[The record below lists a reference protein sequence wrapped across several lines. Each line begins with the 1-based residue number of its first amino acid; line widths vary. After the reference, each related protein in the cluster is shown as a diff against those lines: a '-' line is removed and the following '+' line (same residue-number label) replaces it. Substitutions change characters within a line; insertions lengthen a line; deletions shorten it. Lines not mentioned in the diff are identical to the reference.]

1 MASVGSR
8 SRAKVTAYTSALI
21 IAVASSVYLAVV
33 PFLPAPPIVPLLV
46 GVGLGALSLRNR
58 GVSIAALYLL
68 VYFSVLWQ
76 MIGFGFFQLLSS
88 GVGVAVLLA
97 LAVPLIP
104 FMTKRVELS
113 SMALAILAVALM
125 LTPAYF
131 VSIPLVAAAALTFG
145 GFATLEAMAA
155 TYIFLLAPFLLLEN
169 AIYFTT
175 NSGATTPIIFGQ
187 LTILAQ
193 NLRPPLPGLNFL
205 LTGLPA
211 NYLSHSALPVSTWLS
226 SSSGV
231 LLIPMVV
238 LGVVLFVATSIG
250 GLARTFTERFERSRE
265 MAGRVKLV
273 LAPLVVAVVTPTIF
287 IVLLTLLSR
296 PGSGGFQT
304 SLTNDPSHLQAIY
317 MLGSSFLLTTTFIG
331 RESLILRLEGV
342 QVGTEDL
349 EELMNT
355 CLAKMKGAQELLDK
369 VSTWVPS
376 MSLSGERRS
385 MSEYSAY
392 LENVRRQMGGASGA
406 MIAQFQTQLE
416 ASVLRPLAELPEL
429 LRKRVASELRGLV
442 LATATANNHL
452 EEASVPVRYPDIPAV
467 PDLAPLKDLVQ
478 AYEVATA
485 AIRGVTE
492 ELSASYGKESASLGL
507 LMGQQE
513 EVNPPVSA
521 SALLQSNEFIG
532 AMRLVAEE
540 YWLNFHLRWAE
551 QLDKKKSALLAKTKD
566 LDYAVGEAG
575 LQQRLHA
582 VEKVVAEAKPANSSA
597 TLESLRDLRSI
608 LETIVTQ
615 AASGAGKVGA
625 MLESLELKSTPGLRF
640 ETVNRLGEVLALKK
654 QFASVGVSFDSLTG
668 FLESAAGVLR
678 GQADAWKSDR
688 DNLVVLGQY
697 PLAKKIIGK
706 MLSGQKRLALAQLP
720 YHKRVA
726 ALYAQLYAAGSAEVE
741 YDEDGESLMVKGEHA

>member
-1 MASVGSR
+1 MAQVDSR

-33 PFLPAPPIVPLLV
+33 PFLPAPPILPILV
-46 GVGLGALSLRNR
+46 GLGLGALSLRNR
-58 GVSIAALYLL
+58 GISIAALYLL

-76 MIGFGFFQLLSS
+76 MIGFGFFQLLSA
-88 GVGVAVLLA
+88 GVGIAVLLA

-104 FMTKRVELS
+104 FMTKRVEIS
-113 SMALAILAVALM
+113 SMALAVLAVALM

-145 GFATLEAMAA
+145 GFASLEAIAA
-155 TYIFLLAPFLLLEN
+155 TFIFLLAPFLLLEN
-169 AIYFTT
+169 ALYFTT
-175 NSGATTPIIFGQ
+175 NSGATAPIIFGQ
-187 LTILAQ
+187 FTILAQ
-193 NLRPPLPGLNFL
+193 NLRPPLPGLNVL

-211 NYLSHSALPVSTWLS
+211 NYLSHSALPVSSWLS

-238 LGVVLFVATSIG
+238 LGVVLIAATSIG

-265 MAGRVKLV
+265 MGGRVKLV

-331 RESLILRLEGV
+331 RETLILRLEGV
-342 QVGTEDL
+342 QVGTDEL
-349 EELMNT
+349 EELMSA
-355 CLAKMKGAQELLDK
+355 CMAKMKDAQELLDQ
-369 VSTWVPS
+369 VSTWIPS

-385 MSEYSAY
+385 MLEYSAY
-392 LENVRRQMGGASGA
+392 LENVQRQMSGASGA

-416 ASVLRPLAELPEL
+416 ASVLRPLAEQPEL
-429 LRKRVASELRGLV
+429 LRKRVASEIRGLIS
-442 LATATANNHL
+442 ATATVNNHL
-452 EEASVPVRYPDIPAV
+452 EEASVSVRYPDIPAAS
-467 PDLAPLKDLVQ
+467 DLAPLKDLVQ

-492 ELSASYGKESASLGL
+492 ELSDLYGKESASLDM
-507 LMGQQE
+507 LMGQE

-521 SALLQSNEFIG
+521 SVLLQSNEFVG

-551 QLDKKKSALLAKTKD
+551 QLDQKKSSLLEKTKD
-566 LDYAVGEAG
+566 LDYAVGEAE
-575 LQQRLHA
+575 LQRLHA
-582 VEKVVAEAKPANSSA
+582 VENVVAKAKPANSSA
-597 TLESLRDLRSI
+597 TLESLRELRSI

-615 AASGAGKVGA
+615 TASGADRVGA
-625 MLESLELKSTPGLRF
+625 MLESLELKSTRSLRF

-654 QFASVGVSFDSLTG
+654 QFASVGVSFDSLTK
-668 FLESAAGVLR
+668 FLETAASVLR
-678 GQADAWKSDR
+678 SQADAWKSDR
-688 DNLVVLGQY
+688 DNLVVLAQY
-697 PLAKKIIGK
+697 PLAKRIIEK
-706 MLSGQKRLALAQLP
+706 MLSGQKSVALAKLP
-720 YHKRVA
+720 FQKRVA
-726 ALYAQLYAAGSAEVE
+726 ALYAQLYATGSAEVE
-741 YDEDGESLMVKGEHA
+741 YDENGESLTAKGEHA

>member
-1 MASVGSR
+1 MAQIDSR
-8 SRAKVTAYTSALI
+8 SRARVTAYTSALI

-33 PFLPAPPIVPLLV
+33 PFIPAPPILPILV
-46 GVGLGALSLRNR
+46 GLGLGALSLRNR
-58 GVSIAALYLL
+58 GISIATLYLL

-76 MIGFGFFQLLSS
+76 MIGFGFFQLLSA

-104 FMTKRVELS
+104 FVTKRVELS
-113 SMALAILAVALM
+113 SMALAVLAVALM

-131 VSIPLVAAAALTFG
+131 LSIPLIAAAALTFG
-145 GFATLEAMAA
+145 GFASLEAIAA
-155 TYIFLLAPFLLLEN
+155 SFIFLLVPFLLLEN

-187 LTILAQ
+187 LTILSQ
-193 NLRPPLPGLNFL
+193 NMRPPLPGLNVL
-205 LTGLPA
+205 LTGLPG
-211 NYLSHSALPVSTWLS
+211 NYLSPSALPVSAWLS

-238 LGVVLFVATSIG
+238 LGVVLIVATSIG
-250 GLARTFTERFERSRE
+250 GLARTFAERFERSRE
-265 MAGRVKLV
+265 MGSRVKLV
-273 LAPLVVAVVTPTIF
+273 LAPLVVAVVIPTIF
-287 IVLLTLLSR
+287 IVLLAILSR

-317 MLGSSFLLTTTFIG
+317 MLGSSFLLTTTLIG

-342 QVGTEDL
+342 QVGTEEL
-349 EELMNT
+349 EELMDT
-355 CLAKMKGAQELLDK
+355 CLAKMKEVQELLDN

-385 MSEYSAY
+385 MSEYSAH
-392 LENVRRQMGGASGA
+392 LENVRRQMSGASGA
-406 MIAQFQTQLE
+406 TIAQFQTQLE
-416 ASVLRPLAELPEL
+416 ASVLRPLSEQPEL
-429 LRKRVASELRGLV
+429 LRRRVASEIRGLIS
-442 LATATANNHL
+442 ATATANNHL
-452 EEASVPVRYPDIPAV
+452 EEAGVSVRYPDVPAV
-467 PDLAPLKDLVQ
+467 SDLAPLKDLVQ

-492 ELSASYGKESASLGL
+492 GLSDLYGKESASLDL
-507 LMGQQE
+507 LMGQE

-551 QLDKKKSALLAKTKD
+551 QLDKKKSALLEKTKD
-566 LDYAVGEAG
+566 LDYAVGEAES
-575 LQQRLHA
+575 QRLHA
-582 VEKVVAEAKPANSSA
+582 VERAVAEAKPANSSA
-597 TLESLRDLRSI
+597 TLEGLRELHSI

-615 AASGAGKVGA
+615 TASGADRVGA
-625 MLESLELKSTPGLRF
+625 MLESLELKSTRSLRF
-640 ETVNRLGEVLALKK
+640 ETVNRLSEVLALKK
-654 QFASVGVSFDSLTG
+654 QFASVGVSFDSLTE
-668 FLESAAGVLR
+668 FLGSAAGVLR

-688 DNLVVLGQY
+688 DNLVVLAQY
-697 PLAKKIIGK
+697 PLARKIIGK
-706 MLSGQKRLALAQLP
+706 MLSGQKRLALAKLP
-720 YHKRVA
+720 YPRRVA
-726 ALYAQLYAAGSAEVE
+726 ALYAQLYATGSPEVE
-741 YDEDGESLMVKGEHA
+741 YDENGESLTVKGEHA